1 MGKDMVHFL
10 LVFDHAQERLLENQ
24 KFVDTEAASAAYS
37 AMEARHRGSQ
47 NLEIVLVGADSIE
60 TIYKTHGHYFA
71 TQAAQSE
78 YLAGV

>member
-10 LVFDHAQERLLENQ
+10 LVFDHAQERLLDKQ
-24 KFVDTEAASAAYS
+24 QFHDTEAASAAYS
-37 AMEARHRGSQ
+37 AMESKHRGSD

-60 TIYKTHGHYFA
+60 TIYKTHGHYFMD
-71 TQAAQSE
+71 QPVQSE